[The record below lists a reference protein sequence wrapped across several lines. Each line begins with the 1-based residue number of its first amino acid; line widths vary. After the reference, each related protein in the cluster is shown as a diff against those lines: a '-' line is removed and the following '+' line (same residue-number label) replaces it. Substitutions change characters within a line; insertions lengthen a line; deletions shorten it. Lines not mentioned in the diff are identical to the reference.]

1 MFEHDENV
9 YGIVVWPQNFIMS
22 NFLCFMVN
30 VYVKKVFCQSNFII
44 VEEKITVIACAL
56 NHECELGT
64 LIGSWKYECVVL
76 LPNI

>member
-1 MFEHDENV
+1 
-9 YGIVVWPQNFIMS
+9 
-22 NFLCFMVN
+22 MVN